1 MNHSVTANNDQFGCE
16 RNAGPAGSLAKLS
29 VIQTSGST
37 SSHSIEPLNFEPG
50 IEQVAI
56 ARHPSR
62 WPAPLP
68 TGHLSYTPELDIEFI
83 YTAGLS
89 YRPVRSSKPPCSL
102 IKKVAG
108 VMHRFVADQVLG
120 INGLVNFS
128 NIVFLAAFS
137 VRDVLKLRILAI
149 VGDALSLPYYY
160 FQGEKLWP
168 PIFWAGAFI
177 VVNAVRVVAT
187 ALERR
192 PVVLSDKEEQL
203 YRVAFSCIDK
213 REFLR
218 LVSLARWVDCS
229 PGEVILEKGEQ
240 IADAI
245 VLISGNAEAIL
256 GNKTRLAIRPGQL
269 VGDASAYSGLANPVD
284 IVARDTV
291 ALAKWE
297 LRHLREFTA
306 SRPDLR
312 ANLLRIVSMDLA
324 AKLHDVAAAS
334 SGSAVRK

>member
-1 MNHSVTANNDQFGCE
+1 MHAFVTDQ
-16 RNAGPAGSLAKLS
+16 L
-29 VIQTSGST
+29 
-37 SSHSIEPLNFEPG
+37 
-50 IEQVAI
+50 
-56 ARHPSR
+56 
-62 WPAPLP
+62 
-68 TGHLSYTPELDIEFI
+68 
-83 YTAGLS
+83 
-89 YRPVRSSKPPCSL
+89 
-102 IKKVAG
+102 
-108 VMHRFVADQVLG
+108 LG

-137 VRDVLKLRILAI
+137 VRDVLKLRLLAI
-149 VGDALSLPYYY
+149 VGDALTLPYYY
-160 FQGEKLWP
+160 FQNEKLWP

-177 VVNAVRVVAT
+177 IVNGVRSVAT
-187 ALERR
+187 AWERR
-192 PVVLSDKEEQL
+192 PVVLSGQEEQL

-218 LVSLARWVDCS
+218 LVSLVRWVDCS

-240 IADAI
+240 IAHAI

-284 IVARDTV
+284 IVACDTV

-297 LRHLREFTA
+297 LRHLTEFTA

-312 ANLLRIVSMDLA
+312 ANLLRIVSRDLA
-324 AKLHDVAAAS
+324 AKLHDVAAA
-334 SGSAVRK
+334 GSDIVVG